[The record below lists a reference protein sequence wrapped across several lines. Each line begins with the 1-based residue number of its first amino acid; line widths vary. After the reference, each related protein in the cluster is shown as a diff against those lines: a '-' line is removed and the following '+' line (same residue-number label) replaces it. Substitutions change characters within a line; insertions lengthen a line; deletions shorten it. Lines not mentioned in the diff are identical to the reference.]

1 MFNSVLTRPLILILL
16 VSLALNGLFG
26 YLSYAFYS
34 SKQALK
40 SELIQCQASNTSLE
54 KSVENHKEI
63 CKIQDSISTEW
74 KKEEQRVEKDVDN
87 SVDEIDKMITKTQSN
102 TTSNVEEQN
111 EKDSTIDLD
120 SKLPDSLV
128 RMLSENCLRAKGSSC
143 TNP

>member
-1 MFNSVLTRPLILILL
+1 MSSLKLNIFLAVMLILAVAYIYRD
-16 VSLALNGLFG
+16 AG
-26 YLSYAFYS
+26 
-34 SKQALK
+34 SKQGLK
-40 SELIQCQASNTSLE
+40 SELMQCQQNTISLE
-54 KSVENHKEI
+54 KSVENHRKL
-63 CKIQDSISTEW
+63 CALQDSISTEW
-74 KKEEQRVEKDVDN
+74 KKEEQQVEKDVDN

-128 RMLSENCLRAKGSSC
+128 RVLSENCLRAKGSSC

>member
-1 MFNSVLTRPLILILL
+1 MTMFNKQLLLILL

-26 YLSYAFYS
+26 YLSYHFYGV
-34 SKQALK
+34 KQSLK
-40 SELIQCQASNTSLE
+40 AELVQCQASNSSLE

-63 CKIQDSISTEW
+63 CKIQDSISAEW
-74 KKEEQRVEKDVDN
+74 KKEEQQVEKDMDN
-87 SVDEIDKMITKTQSN
+87 SVAEIDKIILKSPRN
-102 TTSNVEEQN
+102 TASSLEEQN

-128 RMLSENCLRAKGSSC
+128 RVLSENCLRAKGSSC